1 LDFDSVE
8 AARAFFANPEL
19 RDAMQRGG
27 VLGEPRIEF
36 YEKAE
41 PIRPSRET
49 SGLREFPAAR
59 RCAVTGR
66 RIGRPGSCHLLP
78 RISIHPNLWPP
89 PDAKGMMEAI
99 QRSPTRR
106 GAKASAG
113 TTRKQASVNSEAME
127 RAREIEAQL
136 TDEERFSL
144 LISVMGTNEVL
155 TDKDPRI
162 PDGVP
167 MSAGYTSGIPR
178 LGIPAL
184 LMSDAGLGVA
194 NPGYREGDT
203 ATALPASIALG
214 ASFNPDLARR
224 SGQLVGKEARS
235 KGLNVQLAGGLNL
248 HRDPRNGRNFEY
260 LSEDPWLTGVLGAE
274 SVKGIQ
280 GEQVISTVKHFS
292 LNCNETNRHWLD
304 AVIDP
309 AAHRESDLLAFEIA
323 IERAHPGSVMT
334 GYNKING
341 VYAGGSEELLLG
353 ILKGAWGFPGWVMS
367 DWGATPS
374 WDFALRGLD
383 QESGVQIDVMMW
395 GQETFTAPLR
405 EAYAAGEFP
414 KERLSEMVQRIL
426 YAVFDVGIDRW
437 EGTPDVDLGAH
448 ADIALETARQGI
460 VLLKNDG
467 VLPLAAPSTDGA
479 PFKIA
484 VIGGHA
490 QRGVPTGCGSSAV
503 TPPGGYAEVHSVG
516 GPGIMGSM
524 RNLYLL
530 PSSPLAEL
538 RKLLPDAEI
547 EYDPGMSPA
556 EAALLARR
564 SDVAIVFGI
573 RLEGEGYDNAD
584 LSLPWGQDAVI
595 EAVAHANPNTV
606 VVLETGNPVAMPWL
620 PTVRAVL
627 AAWYPGQ
634 GGGQAIAEILA
645 GVTNPSGKLPLTFP
659 TGLEQTPRPVL
670 PGLGSPWGTPT
681 TISYDEGSDVGY
693 RWFAKT
699 GQQPLFPFGHGLSY
713 TSFEYSGLEAQG
725 GGSVRAAFTLTN
737 TGPRSGAGVP
747 QLYLVEGPGGP
758 VTRLLG
764 FERVDLEPG
773 EARAVTL
780 DVDPRLLASFDADRR
795 QWHIQAGTY
804 RLALGHA
811 AGDHALVAEVS
822 LPESWFGR

>member
-1 LDFDSVE
+1 
-8 AARAFFANPEL
+8 
-19 RDAMQRGG
+19 M
-27 VLGEPRIEF
+27 
-36 YEKAE
+36 
-41 PIRPSRET
+41 
-49 SGLREFPAAR
+49 
-59 RCAVTGR
+59 
-66 RIGRPGSCHLLP
+66 
-78 RISIHPNLWPP
+78 
-89 PDAKGMMEAI
+89 
-99 QRSPTRR
+99 
-106 GAKASAG
+106 
-113 TTRKQASVNSEAME
+113 NSEAME

-144 LISVMGTNEVL
+144 LISVMGTNATL
-155 TDKDPRI
+155 TEKDPRI

-167 MSAGYTSGIPR
+167 MSAGYTPGVPR

-184 LMSDAGLGVA
+184 LMSDASLGVT

-214 ASFNPDLARR
+214 GSFNPDLARR
-224 SGQLVGKEARS
+224 SGQLVGREARS

-280 GEQVISTVKHFS
+280 AEQVISTVKHFS

-304 AVIDP
+304 AVIDR

-323 IERAHPGSVMT
+323 IERAQPGSVMT
-334 GYNKING
+334 GYNKVNG
-341 VYAGGSEELLLG
+341 LYAGGNEELLEG
-353 ILKGAWGFPGWVMS
+353 ILKGAWSFPGWVMS
-367 DWGATPS
+367 DWGATPN
-374 WDFALRGLD
+374 WDFALKGLD

-395 GQETFTAPLR
+395 GKETFTAPLR

-414 KERLSEMVQRIL
+414 SERLSGMVQRIL
-426 YAVFDVGIDRW
+426 YAIFDVGIDRW
-437 EGTPDVDLGAH
+437 EGTPDVDLAAH

-467 VLPLAAPSTDGA
+467 VLPLEAPSTPGA

-490 QRGVPTGCGSSAV
+490 QLGVPTGCGSSAV
-503 TPPGGYAEVHSVG
+503 TPPGGYAEIHSVG

-538 RKLLPDAEI
+538 QKLLPDADV

-595 EAVAHANPNTV
+595 EAVADANPDTV

-620 PTVRAVL
+620 PKVRAVL

-634 GGGQAIAEILA
+634 RGGQAIAEILA
-645 GVTNPSGKLPLTFP
+645 GVANPSGKLPLTFP
-659 TGLEQTPRPVL
+659 RGLEQTPRPEL
-670 PGLGSPWGTPT
+670 PGLGTPWGTPT
-681 TISYDEGSDVGY
+681 TVNYSEGSDVGY

-699 GQQPLFPFGHGLSY
+699 GHQPLFPFGHGLSY
-713 TSFEYSGLEAQG
+713 TRFDYAALEVKDLG
-725 GGSVRAAFTLTN
+725 GVRAEFTVTN
-737 TGPRSGAGVP
+737 AGTRPGADVP
-747 QLYLVEGPGGP
+747 QLYLLEGPAGP
-758 VTRLLG
+758 RTRLLG
-764 FERVDLEPG
+764 FERVELEPG
-773 EARAVTL
+773 ESRAVTL
-780 DVDPRLLASFDADRR
+780 DVDPRLLASYETDRG
-795 QWHIQAGTY
+795 QWHVQAGSY
-804 RLALGHA
+804 RLALGHS
-811 AGDHALVAEVS
+811 AGNCTLEADVS
-822 LPESWFGR
+822 LAESWFGR